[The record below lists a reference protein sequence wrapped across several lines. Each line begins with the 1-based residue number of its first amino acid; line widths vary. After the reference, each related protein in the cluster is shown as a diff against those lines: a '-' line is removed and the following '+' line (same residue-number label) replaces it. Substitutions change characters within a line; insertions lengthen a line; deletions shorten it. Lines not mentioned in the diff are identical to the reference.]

1 MNSSLEM
8 VKLLTSKK
16 VLKLN
21 YRSLGVYPEKKV
33 KQWKAS
39 SKKICI
45 FFLFQFFEHL
55 TLVSLI
61 YIFIWQFALIVK
73 AFSRVNVATY
83 IQTAMP
89 YWKSSQ
95 FVQCMLWFYSI
106 GWFQA
111 PSEQIFVV
119 GSGILHC
126 RSSTDRKS
134 NVVAWGKMLF
144 IYSPLFLSLLCEP
157 WDSSSGGG
165 EGGGLDLLFW

>member
-1 MNSSLEM
+1 MLCYFVHCRLQSQVPDLNSSLEM

-21 YRSLGVYPEKKV
+21 YRSLGVYPVKKV

-61 YIFIWQFALIVK
+61 YIFIWQFALMVK
-73 AFSRVNVATY
+73 AFSGVNVATY

-89 YWKSSQ
+89 Y
-95 FVQCMLWFYSI
+95 
-106 GWFQA
+106 
-111 PSEQIFVV
+111 
-119 GSGILHC
+119 
-126 RSSTDRKS
+126 
-134 NVVAWGKMLF
+134 
-144 IYSPLFLSLLCEP
+144 
-157 WDSSSGGG
+157 
-165 EGGGLDLLFW
+165 